1 MEEIEILQLNRE
13 NSVYAFCSYGFLWQ
27 KGVQL
32 NASQYD
38 SVYKGTMQPGM
49 NLENSFAR
57 FNINRP
63 KDFKG
68 HSLSVSDVVIIRDNK
83 VQHAFILRLNNGE
96 MHHLKKQVE
105 KSGLSREVYVRKLI
119 MGREIKERPQQDC
132 VELLKEVRAQGH
144 LLTAVAQDALA
155 RGGVSTG
162 HVDDLR
168 QSYKALLSE
177 VKKLV

>member
-38 SVYKGTMQPGM
+38 SVYKGTM
-49 NLENSFAR
+49 
-57 FNINRP
+57 
-63 KDFKG
+63 
-68 HSLSVSDVVIIRDNK
+68 H
-83 VQHAFILRLNNGE
+83 LRLNNGE

-119 MGREIKERPQQDC
+119 MGREIKERPRQEC
-132 VELLKEVRAQGH
+132 VELLKTVRAQGH

-155 RGGVSTG
+155 RDGVSTD

-168 QSYKALLSE
+168 QCYKAQLSE

>member
-1 MEEIEILQLNRE
+1 MRKRE
-13 NSVYAFCSYGFLWQ
+13 
-27 KGVQL
+27 
-32 NASQYD
+32 
-38 SVYKGTMQPGM
+38 
-49 NLENSFAR
+49 
-57 FNINRP
+57 
-63 KDFKG
+63 
-68 HSLSVSDVVIIRDNK
+68 
-83 VQHAFILRLNNGE
+83 HAFILRLNNDE

-144 LLTAVAQDALA
+144 LLSAVAQDALA
-155 RGGVSTG
+155 CSGVSTG

>member
-1 MEEIEILQLNRE
+1 MRKRE
-13 NSVYAFCSYGFLWQ
+13 
-27 KGVQL
+27 
-32 NASQYD
+32 
-38 SVYKGTMQPGM
+38 
-49 NLENSFAR
+49 
-57 FNINRP
+57 
-63 KDFKG
+63 
-68 HSLSVSDVVIIRDNK
+68 
-83 VQHAFILRLNNGE
+83 HAFILRLNNDE

-155 RGGVSTG
+155 RGGVSMG
-162 HVDDLR
+162 HVDELR